1 MHYAYVIAKIRCPM
15 MIVNH
20 PFDTIVCKF
29 RVGSAQRP
37 IEEEVRTFIKE
48 QAAFRFMFLIL

>member
-1 MHYAYVIAKIRCPM
+1 MHYANVIAKIRCPM

-20 PFDTIVCKF
+20 PFDTIVCTF

-37 IEEEVRTFIKE
+37 IEEEVGTFIKE
-48 QAAFRFMFLIL
+48 QAVFRFMFFL